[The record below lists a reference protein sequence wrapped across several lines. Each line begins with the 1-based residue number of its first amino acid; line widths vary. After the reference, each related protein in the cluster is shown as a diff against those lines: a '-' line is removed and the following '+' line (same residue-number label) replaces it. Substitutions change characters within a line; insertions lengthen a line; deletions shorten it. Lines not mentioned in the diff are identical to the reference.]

1 MKVVIKVFGKL
12 LDVFPRHIE
21 MEFTQPVAL
30 HELISK
36 YVEKFAPSTQ
46 KMFYDPK
53 TTTLINGR
61 NILTL
66 MGFDTPLSDG
76 DVVSFMPFVV
86 GG

>member
-1 MKVVIKVFGKL
+1 MKIAIKVFGKL
-12 LDVFPRHIE
+12 LDTFPRHFE
-21 MEFTQPVAL
+21 MEFKKPLAL
-30 HELISK
+30 HELISI

-53 TTTLINGR
+53 MTTLINGR

-66 MGFDTPLSDG
+66 ASFNTSLNDG